1 MDSMR
6 HDLRD
11 ALDELQPEAIQVT
24 VAVAAEEKSCGD
36 DRRPFKTCGFPPAHN
51 DKLRYC
57 GRCAAVQYNCS
68 KRCAKDDWAEHKLV
82 YESTRKARGIELAS
96 YEARGGRKQ
105 DYNQMK
111 RDAESWFERVPG
123 LMEEIELLAW
133 VHRGES
139 PFIHAIA
146 TSQSNADGKD
156 VRVEMMPRSFWDE
169 DQEFLCDLLR

>member
-1 MDSMR
+1 M
-6 HDLRD
+6 
-11 ALDELQPEAIQVT
+11 
-24 VAVAAEEKSCGD
+24 
-36 DRRPFKTCGFPPAHN
+36 
-51 DKLRYC
+51 
-57 GRCAAVQYNCS
+57 
-68 KRCAKDDWAEHKLV
+68 